1 VINMAAGHQLKNGAY
16 IEKLGLAA
24 MTLNRAPC
32 HIFTIDIH
40 CDYLSK
46 IAGNSE
52 RVHFRQFP
60 HCAVN
65 QIHAFQK

>member
-1 VINMAAGHQLKNGAY
+1 VIDMAAGHQLKNGAY

-40 CDYLSK
+40 CD
-46 IAGNSE
+46 
-52 RVHFRQFP
+52 
-60 HCAVN
+60 
-65 QIHAFQK
+65 